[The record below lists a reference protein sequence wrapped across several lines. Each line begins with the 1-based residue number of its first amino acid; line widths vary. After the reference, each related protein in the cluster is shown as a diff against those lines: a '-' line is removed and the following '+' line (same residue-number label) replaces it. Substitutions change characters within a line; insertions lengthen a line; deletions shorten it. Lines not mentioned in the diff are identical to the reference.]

1 MDNSQIECD
10 NVIGT
15 KKDDY
20 ELENKEIDILTRRA
34 EESVRVVQ
42 KISESNFDATVLQGQ
57 AAMKSVLLINAGAVV
72 SVLAFYSG
80 HVDLMLS
87 ADSRVIELYKMM
99 LNALCCWSVGV
110 GTAAVAYGATYLAQ
124 ACKAKNFD
132 QKLAEF
138 KDAVWFNKNACIAPS
153 KWGLIWQRV
162 AVGLVI
168 IGYVC
173 FFAGIYVVYNAFNE
187 FL

>member
-1 MDNSQIECD
+1 MRISYGWIIFRL
-10 NVIGT
+10 NVIMSLER

-34 EESVRVVQ
+34 EESVRAVQ
-42 KISESNFDATVLQGQ
+42 KISDSNFDATVLQGQ

-110 GTAAVAYGATYLAQ
+110 
-124 ACKAKNFD
+124 
-132 QKLAEF
+132 
-138 KDAVWFNKNACIAPS
+138 
-153 KWGLIWQRV
+153 
-162 AVGLVI
+162 
-168 IGYVC
+168 
-173 FFAGIYVVYNAFNE
+173 
-187 FL
+187 

>member
-1 MDNSQIECD
+1 M
-10 NVIGT
+10 
-15 KKDDY
+15 
-20 ELENKEIDILTRRA
+20 ENKEINEDILTRRA
-34 EESVRVVQ
+34 EECVTAVQ
-42 KISESNFDATVLQGQ
+42 KISESNFDAVILQGQ

-87 ADSRVIELYKMM
+87 VDSRVTGLYKMM
-99 LNALCCWSVGV
+99 LGALCCWSVGV
-110 GTAAVAYGATYLAQ
+110 GMAAVAYGATYLSQSCA
-124 ACKAKNFD
+124 AENFN

-138 KDAVWFNKNACIAPS
+138 KDAVWFNKNACIGPS
-153 KWGLIWQRV
+153 RWGLIWQYV

-168 IGYVC
+168 FGYAC
-173 FFAGIYVVYNAFNE
+173 FFAGIYVVYNAFNA